1 MTLQQPPT
9 RANCGAPP
17 VAACLPMPSGRA
29 TASGPPVAE
38 PVRDPDRDASSRVH
52 PSTRLRLHFAPA
64 RAQLE
69 RAERRLELGRGDAS
83 PTYGRS
89 CADDD
94 ELFAKQPVARL
105 CSRTVSQR
113 SSYVRSLNTS
123 ALHFVL
129 SPLRDLAL
137 LTAQRNL
144 AFAYVMLHW
153 SERLRVSVNVLS
165 TLQMVCDSAEA
176 SERRIRAGGCTRSFD
191 EAVLRQVTGE
201 AVHWL
206 QRPSSQALARME
218 AGC

>member
-1 MTLQQPPT
+1 
-9 RANCGAPP
+9 
-17 VAACLPMPSGRA
+17 
-29 TASGPPVAE
+29 
-38 PVRDPDRDASSRVH
+38 
-52 PSTRLRLHFAPA
+52 
-64 RAQLE
+64 
-69 RAERRLELGRGDAS
+69 
-83 PTYGRS
+83 
-89 CADDD
+89 
-94 ELFAKQPVARL
+94 
-105 CSRTVSQR
+105 
-113 SSYVRSLNTS
+113 VRSLNTS

-153 SERLRVSVNVLS
+153 SERLRVNVLS